1 MNHLPTA
8 PFILK
13 KFDIV
18 NCSLRDTPLILI
30 VSNTDNNLFSHSR
43 LTLAVPVFPHSSVPF
58 DTDPTFKPTGVFI
71 RGGLGTEYQLEQDMW
86 VATNL
91 LRTVTKNKIIGRERV
106 TRLRPDLGNQVMR
119 LIGDQLGL

>member
-30 VSNTDNNLFSHSR
+30 VSSTENQLFYHSH
-43 LTLAVPVFPHSSVPF
+43 LTLAVPVFPYSTFPF
-58 DTDPTFKPTGVFI
+58 DINPTFKKTGVFI

-91 LRTVTKNKIIGRERV
+91 LRAVTKNRIVGRERV
-106 TRLRPDLGNQVMR
+106 TRLQPELGEQIMR